1 MKPASIFLP
10 SARSCV
16 FALGLALSS
25 AMASAVDLF
34 GDDTA
39 RRAIIEL
46 RQQVEGMRLSV
57 ETMNQRVEA
66 MRQAV
71 ESQQQRMGAV
81 YQAIEALRI
90 RAESDR
96 ADFKQGAGRAT
107 DEVTKLREDLRED
120 VTIVKGGILVLN
132 NQIEELR
139 SEAVRMRGANEQLK
153 RELSEGQI
161 RQKDM
166 AEGQVRQKDMA
177 QDLDKRL
184 LAATQRLE
192 ERLLAATKGQDEKLR
207 ATTQGQDE
215 KLRATTQGLQERLL
229 AATKVQDE
237 KFEKFEKFQSTMKG
251 LDERLLAATK
261 GQDDTLRTLMQGLD
275 TKVQGLEA
283 RLSAT
288 AQGMDERF
296 RAVEPVKVSLDG
308 REFMAEQ
315 AEKRDFEAALA
326 LFRKAEFSGAKTAF
340 FDFLSRYS
348 RSGYL
353 PSALFWLGNAQY
365 ATRDYTAAMVNFRTL
380 IANAPDHQRTP
391 EAVLSVANCQ
401 LELKDS
407 RGARKTL
414 QDLVSA
420 YPKSEAAVAARERLV
435 LLK

>member
-16 FALGLALSS
+16 FGLGLAL
-25 AMASAVDLF
+25 ASAVASAALF
-34 GDDTA
+34 EDDEA

-46 RQQVEGMRLSV
+46 RQRVEGVRLSL
-57 ETMNQRVEA
+57 ETMNQRVETL
-66 MRQAV
+66 RQAV

-120 VTIVKGGILVLN
+120 GTKLREGLREDVTIVKGGIIELK

-139 SEAVRMRGANEQLK
+139 SEAARMRGVNEQLK
-153 RELSEGQI
+153 RELSDGQI

-166 AEGQVRQKDMA
+166 AEGQIRQKDLA
-177 QDLDKRL
+177 QDLDKRF

-192 ERLLAATKGQDEKLR
+192 QRLLDATKIQDEKFDKSQSTMKGLDDRLLAATKGQDEKF
-207 ATTQGQDE
+207 E
-215 KLRATTQGLQERLL
+215 KLNSTVKGLDDRLL
-229 AATKVQDE
+229 AVP
-237 KFEKFEKFQSTMKG
+237 
-251 LDERLLAATK
+251 K
-261 GQDDTLRTLMQGLD
+261 GQDDTLRTTIQGLD
-275 TKVQGLEA
+275 AKVQGLDA

-288 AQGMDERF
+288 AQGMEERF
-296 RAVEPVKVSLDG
+296 RTVEPVKVKLDG
-308 REFMAEQ
+308 LEFMAEQ

-326 LFRKAEFSGAKTAF
+326 LFRKAEFAGAKTAF

-348 RSGYL
+348 RSGYA
-353 PSALFWLGNAQY
+353 PSALFWLGTAQY
-365 ATRDYTAAMVNFRTL
+365 ATRDYAGAMVNFRAL
-380 IANAPDHQRTP
+380 IASAADHQRTP

-401 LELKDS
+401 VELKDI

-420 YPKSEAAVAARERLV
+420 YPKSEAAVAARERLA

>member
-1 MKPASIFLP
+1 MKPASTFLP

-16 FALGLALSS
+16 FGLGLALAS
-25 AMASAVDLF
+25 AMASAADLF

-46 RQQVEGMRLSV
+46 RQQVEGIRLSV
-57 ETMNQRVEA
+57 ETMNQRVETL
-66 MRQAV
+66 RQAV

-107 DEVTKLREDLRED
+107 DEVTKLREDMRED
-120 VTIVKGGILVLN
+120 VTIVKGGILALN

-139 SEAVRMRGANEQLK
+139 SETVRMRGANEQLK

-192 ERLLAATKGQDEKLR
+192 ERLLAATKI
-207 ATTQGQDE
+207 
-215 KLRATTQGLQERLL
+215 
-229 AATKVQDE
+229 QDE
-237 KFEKFEKFQSTMKG
+237 KFEKSQSTMKG

-261 GQDDTLRTLMQGLD
+261 GQDEKFEKFHSTVKGFDDRLLAVTKGQDDTLRTAVQGLD
-275 TKVQGLEA
+275 AKVQGLEA

-288 AQGMDERF
+288 AQGLDERF
-296 RAVEPVKVSLDG
+296 RTVEPVKVTLDG

-340 FDFLSRYS
+340 FDFLSRYT

-365 ATRDYTAAMVNFRTL
+365 ATRDYTAAMVNFRAL

-420 YPKSEAAVAARERLV
+420 YPKSEAAVAARERLA

>member
-1 MKPASIFLP
+1 
-10 SARSCV
+10 
-16 FALGLALSS
+16 
-25 AMASAVDLF
+25 MASAVDLF

-39 RRAIIEL
+39 RKAIIEL
-46 RQQVEGMRLSV
+46 RQQVEGIRLSV
-57 ETMNQRVEA
+57 ETMNQRVETL
-66 MRQAV
+66 RQAV
-71 ESQQQRMGAV
+71 ESQQQRMGAI
-81 YQAIEALRI
+81 YQQIEALRI

-120 VTIVKGGILVLN
+120 VKIRERGILGLT

-139 SEAVRMRGANEQLK
+139 SEAARMRGVNEQLK

-192 ERLLAATKGQDEKLR
+192 ERLLAATKI
-207 ATTQGQDE
+207 
-215 KLRATTQGLQERLL
+215 
-229 AATKVQDE
+229 QDE
-237 KFEKFEKFQSTMKG
+237 KFEKSQSTMKG

-261 GQDDTLRTLMQGLD
+261 GQDEKFEKFHSTVKGFDDRLLAVTKGQDDTLRTAVQGLD
-275 TKVQGLEA
+275 AKVQGLEA

-288 AQGMDERF
+288 AQGLDERF
-296 RAVEPVKVSLDG
+296 RTVEPVKVTLDG

-365 ATRDYTAAMVNFRTL
+365 ATRDYTAAMVNFRAL
-380 IANAPDHQRTP
+380 ITNAPDHQRTP

-401 LELKDS
+401 LELKDT

-420 YPKSEAAVAARERLV
+420 YPKSEAAVAARERLA

>member
-1 MKPASIFLP
+1 
-10 SARSCV
+10 V
-16 FALGLALSS
+16 FGLGLALAS

-39 RRAIIEL
+39 RKAIIEL
-46 RQQVEGMRLSV
+46 RQQVEGIRLSV
-57 ETMNQRVEA
+57 ETMNQRVETL
-66 MRQAV
+66 RQAV

-120 VTIVKGGILVLN
+120 VTIVKGGILALN

-192 ERLLAATKGQDEKLR
+192 ERLLAATKIQ
-207 ATTQGQDE
+207 A
-215 KLRATTQGLQERLL
+215 
-229 AATKVQDE
+229 E
-237 KFEKFEKFQSTMKG
+237 KFEKSQSTMKA

-261 GQDDTLRTLMQGLD
+261 GQDEKFEKFHSTVKGFDDRLLAVTKGQDDTLRTAVQGLD
-275 TKVQGLEA
+275 AKVQGLEA

-288 AQGMDERF
+288 AQGLDERF
-296 RAVEPVKVSLDG
+296 RTVEPVKVTLDG

-365 ATRDYTAAMVNFRTL
+365 ATRDYTAAMVNFRAL
-380 IANAPDHQRTP
+380 ITNAPDHQRTP

-420 YPKSEAAVAARERLV
+420 YPKSEAAVAARERLA

>member
-16 FALGLALSS
+16 FGLGLALAS
-25 AMASAVDLF
+25 AMASAADLF

-46 RQQVEGMRLSV
+46 RQQVEGIRLSV
-57 ETMNQRVEA
+57 ETMNQRVET

-107 DEVTKLREDLRED
+107 DEVTKLREDMRED
-120 VTIVKGGILVLN
+120 VTIVKGGILALN

-139 SEAVRMRGANEQLK
+139 SETVRMRGANEQLK

-192 ERLLAATKGQDEKLR
+192 ERLLAATKI
-207 ATTQGQDE
+207 
-215 KLRATTQGLQERLL
+215 
-229 AATKVQDE
+229 QDE
-237 KFEKFEKFQSTMKG
+237 KFEKSQSTMKG

-261 GQDDTLRTLMQGLD
+261 GQDEKFEKFHSTVKGFDDRLLAVTKGQDDTLRTAVQGLD
-275 TKVQGLEA
+275 AKVQGLEA

-288 AQGMDERF
+288 AQGLDERF
-296 RAVEPVKVSLDG
+296 RTVEPVKVSLDG

-340 FDFLSRYS
+340 FDFLSRYT

-365 ATRDYTAAMVNFRTL
+365 ATRDYTAAMVNFRAL

-420 YPKSEAAVAARERLV
+420 YPKSEAAVAARERLA

>member
-1 MKPASIFLP
+1 MKPVSIFLP

-16 FALGLALSS
+16 FGLGLALAS
-25 AMASAVDLF
+25 AMASSADLF

-46 RQQVEGMRLSV
+46 RQQVEGIRLSV
-57 ETMNQRVEA
+57 ETMNQRVETL
-66 MRQAV
+66 RQAV

-107 DEVTKLREDLRED
+107 DEVTKLREDMRED
-120 VTIVKGGILVLN
+120 VTIVKGGILALN

-139 SEAVRMRGANEQLK
+139 SETVRMRGANEQLK

-192 ERLLAATKGQDEKLR
+192 ERLLAATKI
-207 ATTQGQDE
+207 
-215 KLRATTQGLQERLL
+215 
-229 AATKVQDE
+229 QDE
-237 KFEKFEKFQSTMKG
+237 KFEKSQSTMKG

-261 GQDDTLRTLMQGLD
+261 GQDEKFEKFHSTVKGFDDRLLAVTKGQDDTLRTAVQGLD
-275 TKVQGLEA
+275 AKVQGLEA

-288 AQGMDERF
+288 AQGLDERF
-296 RAVEPVKVSLDG
+296 RTVEPVKVTLDG

-340 FDFLSRYS
+340 FDFLSRYT

-365 ATRDYTAAMVNFRTL
+365 ATRDYTAAMVNFRAL

-420 YPKSEAAVAARERLV
+420 YPKSEAAVAARERLA

>member
-1 MKPASIFLP
+1 MKPVSIFLP

-46 RQQVEGMRLSV
+46 RQQVEGIRLSV
-57 ETMNQRVEA
+57 ETMNQRVETL
-66 MRQAV
+66 RQAV

-107 DEVTKLREDLRED
+107 DEVTKLREDMRED
-120 VTIVKGGILVLN
+120 VTIVKGGILALN

-139 SEAVRMRGANEQLK
+139 SETVRMRGANEQLK

-192 ERLLAATKGQDEKLR
+192 ERLLAATKI
-207 ATTQGQDE
+207 
-215 KLRATTQGLQERLL
+215 
-229 AATKVQDE
+229 QDE
-237 KFEKFEKFQSTMKG
+237 KFEKSQSTMKG

-261 GQDDTLRTLMQGLD
+261 GQDEKFEKFHSTVKGFDDRLLAVTKGQDDTLRTAVQGLD
-275 TKVQGLEA
+275 AKVQGLEA

-288 AQGMDERF
+288 AQGLDERF
-296 RAVEPVKVSLDG
+296 RTVEPVKVTLDG

-340 FDFLSRYS
+340 FDFLSRYT

-365 ATRDYTAAMVNFRTL
+365 ATRDYTAAMVNFRAL

-420 YPKSEAAVAARERLV
+420 YPKSEAAVAARERLA

>member
-16 FALGLALSS
+16 FGLGLALAS

-39 RRAIIEL
+39 RKAIIEL
-46 RQQVEGMRLSV
+46 RQQVEGIRLSV
-57 ETMNQRVEA
+57 ETMNQRVETL
-66 MRQAV
+66 RQAV

-120 VTIVKGGILVLN
+120 VTIVKGGILALN

-192 ERLLAATKGQDEKLR
+192 ERLLAATKIQ
-207 ATTQGQDE
+207 A
-215 KLRATTQGLQERLL
+215 
-229 AATKVQDE
+229 E
-237 KFEKFEKFQSTMKG
+237 KFEKSQSTMKA

-261 GQDDTLRTLMQGLD
+261 GQDEKFEKFHSTVKGFDDRLLAVTKGQDDTLRTAVQGLD
-275 TKVQGLEA
+275 AKVQGLEA

-288 AQGMDERF
+288 AQGLDERF
-296 RAVEPVKVSLDG
+296 RTVEPVKVTLDG

-365 ATRDYTAAMVNFRTL
+365 ATRDYTAAMVNFRAL

-401 LELKDS
+401 LELKDT

-420 YPKSEAAVAARERLV
+420 YPKSEAAVAARERLA

>member
-16 FALGLALSS
+16 FGLGLALAS
-25 AMASAVDLF
+25 AMASAADLF

-46 RQQVEGMRLSV
+46 RQQVEGIRLSV
-57 ETMNQRVEA
+57 ETMNQRVETL
-66 MRQAV
+66 RQAV

-107 DEVTKLREDLRED
+107 DEVTKLREDMRED
-120 VTIVKGGILVLN
+120 VTIVKGGILALN

-139 SEAVRMRGANEQLK
+139 SETVRMRGANEQLK
-153 RELSEGQI
+153 RELS
-161 RQKDM
+161 
-166 AEGQVRQKDMA
+166 EGQVRQKDMA

-192 ERLLAATKGQDEKLR
+192 ERLLAATKI
-207 ATTQGQDE
+207 
-215 KLRATTQGLQERLL
+215 
-229 AATKVQDE
+229 QDE
-237 KFEKFEKFQSTMKG
+237 KFEKSQSTMKG

-261 GQDDTLRTLMQGLD
+261 GQDEKFEKFHSTVKGFDDRLLAVTKGQDDTLRTAVQGLD
-275 TKVQGLEA
+275 AKVQGLEA

-288 AQGMDERF
+288 AQGLDERF
-296 RAVEPVKVSLDG
+296 RTVEPVKVSLDG

-340 FDFLSRYS
+340 FDFLSRYT

-365 ATRDYTAAMVNFRTL
+365 ATRDYTAAMVNFRAL

-420 YPKSEAAVAARERLV
+420 YPKSEAAVAARERLA

>member
-1 MKPASIFLP
+1 
-10 SARSCV
+10 V
-16 FALGLALSS
+16 FGLGLALAS

-39 RRAIIEL
+39 RKAIIEL
-46 RQQVEGMRLSV
+46 RQQVEGIRLSV
-57 ETMNQRVEA
+57 ETMNQRVETL
-66 MRQAV
+66 RQAV

-120 VTIVKGGILVLN
+120 VTILKGGILALN

-192 ERLLAATKGQDEKLR
+192 ERLLAATKIQ
-207 ATTQGQDE
+207 A
-215 KLRATTQGLQERLL
+215 
-229 AATKVQDE
+229 E
-237 KFEKFEKFQSTMKG
+237 KFEKSQSTMKA

-261 GQDDTLRTLMQGLD
+261 GQDEKFEKFHSTVKGFDDRLLAVTKGQDDTLRTAVQGLD
-275 TKVQGLEA
+275 AKVQGLEA

-288 AQGMDERF
+288 AQGLDERF
-296 RAVEPVKVSLDG
+296 RTVEPVKVTLDG

-365 ATRDYTAAMVNFRTL
+365 ATRDYTAAMVNFRAL
-380 IANAPDHQRTP
+380 ITNAPDHQRTP

-401 LELKDS
+401 LELKDT

-420 YPKSEAAVAARERLV
+420 YPKSEAAVAARERLA